1 MSSRGEETQHDEE
14 RPRPVRFSIFGQIQQ
29 QQQRVSMSHHHV
41 SIKAESGEYMDDRYN
56 DEDDVHQHQLEDGE
70 DQPLDFSAKKP
81 EPKITAKVAVRPSNG
96 HDHHQLHHSLHGHF
110 PTPSWVM
117 PATSHSSESG
127 VSDLCSN
134 SPQSDNEPPMP
145 AKSPLGGSPLA
156 QQPREIQ
163 LPQQPNRMPQVT
175 SPLPAALNA
184 IYGPLAALQNSRAT
198 VNGGID
204 PAITAATTQ
213 LLSNLAA
220 VTNGGKGGKN
230 PRPFKAY
237 PRDPMSLPLGLYGL
251 PMAGN
256 HNAGEE
262 TVMTQASNDA
272 YAEFRRQML
281 SQVNAT
287 KSKRK
292 SINENGNSRPNS
304 VNGDSDDNTIHGHN
318 GNDSDVPEATHI
330 RGTVSVTDMRLISN
344 DDDSEH
350 SANDSIHAPSGGIK
364 SPAINNNVS
373 DMSLMGTSPGGG
385 MMSVSAMA
393 ATTSGHSSSNGS
405 GGKKRGRNG
414 EEVKDEAY
422 WERRRKNNEAAKRS
436 RDARRAKEDEIAIR
450 AAFLE
455 QENLKLRFELA
466 NLKNETAKLRCMI
479 YNS

>member
-1 MSSRGEETQHDEE
+1 
-14 RPRPVRFSIFGQIQQ
+14 
-29 QQQRVSMSHHHV
+29 
-41 SIKAESGEYMDDRYN
+41 MDDRYN

-134 SPQSDNEPPMP
+134 SPQSDNEPAMP

-230 PRPFKAY
+230 PRPFK
-237 PRDPMSLPLGLYGL
+237 
-251 PMAGN
+251 
-256 HNAGEE
+256 
-262 TVMTQASNDA
+262 
-272 YAEFRRQML
+272 
-281 SQVNAT
+281 
-287 KSKRK
+287 
-292 SINENGNSRPNS
+292 
-304 VNGDSDDNTIHGHN
+304 
-318 GNDSDVPEATHI
+318 
-330 RGTVSVTDMRLISN
+330 
-344 DDDSEH
+344 
-350 SANDSIHAPSGGIK
+350 
-364 SPAINNNVS
+364 
-373 DMSLMGTSPGGG
+373 
-385 MMSVSAMA
+385 
-393 ATTSGHSSSNGS
+393 
-405 GGKKRGRNG
+405 GKN
-414 EEVKDEAY
+414 
-422 WERRRKNNEAAKRS
+422 
-436 RDARRAKEDEIAIR
+436 I
-450 AAFLE
+450 
-455 QENLKLRFELA
+455 
-466 NLKNETAKLRCMI
+466 
-479 YNS
+479 